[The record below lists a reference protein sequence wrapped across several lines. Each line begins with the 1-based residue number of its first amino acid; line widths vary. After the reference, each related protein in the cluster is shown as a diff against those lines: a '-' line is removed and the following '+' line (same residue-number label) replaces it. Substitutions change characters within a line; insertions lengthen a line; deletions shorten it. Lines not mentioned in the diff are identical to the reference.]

1 MTSELPDNG
10 HALAL
15 KIANERPFRKSSDPA
30 DKVSGGFNQKAKV
43 PALPSANEGIEQ
55 ATR

>member
-15 KIANERPFRKSSDPA
+15 KIANERCFRKSSDN
-30 DKVSGGFNQKAKV
+30 VSGGFNQKAKV
-43 PALPSANEGIEQ
+43 PVLPSASEGIEQ